1 MSSASMRRFPL
12 CCKAAIIA
20 VPGGC
25 PGAVGCRSQFFNN
38 SIANKVRSVYRC
50 AINNIRKR
58 SMSDQRE
65 RIKVLSAGIFSLILV
80 LGVARF
86 SYTPLLPLMQQQAGL
101 GVAEA
106 GWLAAIN
113 YAGYLSGALIASLIS
128 DLVLK
133 DRLYRIGMVVAI
145 LSTALM
151 GMTSDFTV
159 WAISR
164 YVAGLSSAA
173 GILLGTGL
181 ILNWLIRHNHR
192 SELGI
197 HFAGIGLGIA
207 GCAAAVALMSH
218 WLDWQQQWFAF
229 SAFGCLLLIPALGW
243 LPPPDTSGLTKSG
256 QVMVDKPPSPLF
268 MRLFMAAYFCA
279 GVGYVVSA
287 TFIVAIVEKLPGL
300 GGQGNLVF
308 FAIGIG
314 AAPACINWDFI
325 ARFIGD
331 LNALIAAALLQII
344 GILLPVMVGGLF
356 VTIFGAL
363 LFGGTFIGMVSL
375 VLTMAGRYYP
385 TRPAKMMGKMTLSYG
400 VAQILAPAITGW
412 LGTRFGSYNAGLYL
426 AAGVMLLGTIL
437 LLILKVVDKRDAVA
451 GVLARPA

>member
-1 MSSASMRRFPL
+1 MS
-12 CCKAAIIA
+12 
-20 VPGGC
+20 
-25 PGAVGCRSQFFNN
+25 Q
-38 SIANKVRSVYRC
+38 
-50 AINNIRKR
+50 
-58 SMSDQRE
+58 QRE
-65 RIKVLSAGIFSLILV
+65 RIKVLGAGIFSLILV

-113 YAGYLSGALIASLIS
+113 YAGYLSGALIASLVS

-133 DRLYRIGMVVAI
+133 DKLYRIGMVVAI
-145 LSTALM
+145 VSTVMM
-151 GMTSDFTV
+151 GITTDITV

-164 YVAGLSSAA
+164 YIAGLSSAA
-173 GILLGTGL
+173 GMLFGTGL

-207 GCAAAVALMSH
+207 GCAAAVAVMSH

-229 SAFGCLLLIPALGW
+229 TAFGCLLLIPALRW
-243 LPPPDTSGLTKSG
+243 LPAPDTSGMTTSG
-256 QVMVDKPPSPLF
+256 QKMVDKPPSTLF

-287 TFIVAIVEKLPGL
+287 TFIVAIVEHLPGL
-300 GGQGNLVF
+300 AGRGNLVF
-308 FAIGIG
+308 LAIGIG

-325 ARFIGD
+325 ARRVGD
-331 LNALIAAALLQII
+331 LNALIAAAVLQII
-344 GILLPVMVGGLF
+344 GILLPVVVGGL
-356 VTIFGAL
+356 VATVFGAL

-385 TRPAKMMGKMTLSYG
+385 TKPAKMMGKMTLSYG
-400 VAQILAPAITGW
+400 AAQILAPAITGW
-412 LGTRFGSYNAGLYL
+412 LGAQFGSYNAGLYL
-426 AAGVMLLGTIL
+426 AAGVMLIGTFI
-437 LLILKVVDKRDAVA
+437 LLILKKVEKRDAVF
-451 GVLARPA
+451 LAQAA